1 MNPVASQSI
10 AANNRPPALCRRLV
24 ACTAECVTRID
35 SRSGFPAGRRVD
47 VLKNALKAANHKI
60 EELHAAL
67 QVALASPRTYL
78 SEEHRIFRYFALYCL
93 QTENLCV
100 ASYTLSGTVSACQMI

>member
-1 MNPVASQSI
+1 M
-10 AANNRPPALCRRLV
+10 
-24 ACTAECVTRID
+24 
-35 SRSGFPAGRRVD
+35 D

-60 EELHAAL
+60 EELHAVLRAQTAL